1 MYVQQEA
8 IDKARA
14 NPFRAFIG
22 SIASGAGAGI
32 IVSHIQILNV
42 HIPVDMPFLF
52 SVGTRA
58 QARVCVQE
66 LDK

>member
-8 IDKARA
+8 IDAARA
-14 NPFRAFIG
+14 NPFRAFVG

-32 IVSHIQILNV
+32 IVSHIHILNI
-42 HIPVDMPFLF
+42 HIPVAMPFLF
-52 SVGTRA
+52 PLGTRA
-58 QARVCVQE
+58 QVRVCVQE

>member
-8 IDKARA
+8 IDAARA
-14 NPFRAFIG
+14 NPFRAFVG

-42 HIPVDMPFLF
+42 YIPVAMPFLF
-52 SVGTRA
+52 PLGTRA
-58 QARVCVQE
+58 QVRVCVQE